1 MKSYIIIA
9 IILLGTT
16 TVFAQKIQIAT
27 VQSVYIETYR
37 DTQRLGS
44 GTGFIIRSRSNPY
57 LVTNWHIAT
66 NKNAWNNQWMDSKV
80 KITPNKIK
88 ITHNSDVLG
97 SHIDKWE
104 NLTSV
109 DGKIRYFQD
118 KIGAEMVDVVELPL
132 TDTVG
137 IKIYPVDYNSEAK
150 TNVMIQVTDR
160 VFILG
165 YPLGIR
171 SAPSFPVWKSG
182 LIASEPAVNQEGKP
196 VMWVDALTYPGMSG
210 SPVYFVGDEYTTKDG
225 SRNML
230 VGNATIFL
238 GVFSHMNIY
247 GVYGAL
253 WKAEFVKTIFDR
265 LP

>member
-1 MKSYIIIA
+1 M
-9 IILLGTT
+9 LVTT
-16 TVFAQKIQIAT
+16 FALAQKIQIAT
-27 VQSVYIETYR
+27 VQSVYLETFK
-37 DTQRLGS
+37 DSQKLGS
-44 GTGFIIRSRSNPY
+44 GTGFIVRSKTKPY
-57 LVTNWHIAT
+57 LVTNWHIVT
-66 NKNAWNNQWMDSKV
+66 NKNAWDGQWMNPKFQL
-80 KITPNKIK
+80 TPNKIK
-88 ITHNSDVLG
+88 ITHNSGSLG
-97 SHIDKWE
+97 SHVDKWE
-104 NLTSV
+104 NLTSA
-109 DGKIRYFQD
+109 DGRSMYFQD
-118 KIGAEMVDVVELPL
+118 KIGSQMVDVVELPL
-132 TDTVG
+132 TDTAG
-137 IKIYPVDYNSEAK
+137 IKIYPVDYNSESK

-196 VMWVDALTYPGMSG
+196 IMWVDALTYPGMSG
-210 SPVYFVGDEYTTKDG
+210 SPVYFVGNEYTTKDG

-238 GVFSHMNIY
+238 GVFSHMNMY

-253 WKAEFVKTIFDR
+253 WKAEFVKTIFDK